1 MAAAAE
7 AKARDAEQL
16 ASKVPSGKEA
26 FDAAVEAAE
35 LYLQA
40 LKLADNRTD
49 RARLR
54 AKCKEL
60 LTRSEQ
66 LRGDGAHQ
74 LDREKPISKRT
85 LTTREKIILVE
96 GSKLNGFK
104 FPIWESAPEPAEFE
118 LSDGEE
124 QFVDWPRLQLSP
136 LQLES
141 FAGWKRPKEALRSIK
156 VVHDGETLPNT
167 PTMTRLKKVDLVQDV
182 ASDCS
187 VVASL
192 CAGTARAER
201 GHPRVSRPA
210 LPEWIAYQ
218 SIRF

>member
-7 AKARDAEQL
+7 AKARDAEQSTWVGL
-16 ASKVPSGKEA
+16 SSKAA

-40 LKLADNRTD
+40 LELADNRTD
-49 RARLR
+49 RARLS

-66 LRGDGAHQ
+66 LRGDCEQ
-74 LDREKPISKRT
+74 LLDPEKPVSKRP
-85 LTTREKIILVE
+85 LTTKEKIILVE

-104 FPIWESAPEPAEFE
+104 FPIWESAPEPTEFE
-118 LSDGEE
+118 LKDRQE
-124 QFVDWPRLQLSP
+124 QFVDTPRLRLSP

-141 FAGWKRPKEALRSIK
+141 FAGWKRPREALGGIEILR
-156 VVHDGETLPNT
+156 DGEKLPNI
-167 PTMTRLKKVDLVQDV
+167 PTMDRLKKVDLVQDMT
-182 ASDCS
+182 SDCS

-201 GHPRVSRPA
+201 GHPRVSHCT
-210 LPEWIAYQ
+210 
-218 SIRF
+218 